1 MTSERSKQIW
11 RLAALAGLALS
22 LAGCDTIRSAAGI
35 SKDSPDEF
43 AVVTKAPLIVPPDFN
58 LRPPRPGAA
67 PTNQVSPTGAAQ
79 AALFSDDPNAVQN
92 SLGGGY
98 SAEEKLIL
106 ANSGGAVADHSIR
119 QELASDEKSMEGS
132 NQSFTDEVLFGGS
145 AKPDA
150 GHSVNADAEKQRL
163 DAAKAAGQTTPG
175 AGQPQ
180 PQGEGQT
187 GDTTSDGSAT
197 IQKGSSGGGGWLG
210 GIF

>member
-35 SKDSPDEF
+35 TKQAPDEF

-79 AALFSDDPNAVQN
+79 AALFSDDPNAVQD

-106 ANSGGAVADHSIR
+106 ATSGGAVADHSIR

-132 NQSFTDEVLFGGS
+132 NQSFTDEVLFGGG

-150 GHSVNADAEKQRL
+150 GHPVNADAETQRL
-163 DAAKAAGQTTPG
+163 DAAKSAGQTTPG
-175 AGQPQ
+175 AGQQ
-180 PQGEGQT
+180 QGNSQT
-187 GDTTSDGSAT
+187 GDATSAGSVT
-197 IQKGSSGGGGWLG
+197 MQKDSSSSGGWLG